1 MREDSRKDSRK
12 VRRRLADYRS
22 KLINSEKNLATVIAA
37 NRSGRTSG
45 GVVSPGMMPTPT
57 KASPNMVPWSDEE
70 VAALREAIAE
80 YGPGQWKVMFDKYKG
95 RFHPLRNRF
104 NLRDRYKQLKAKKL
118 W

>member
-1 MREDSRKDSRK
+1 MKEDSKR
-12 VRRRLADYRS
+12 VRRRLAYYRA
-22 KLINSEKNLATVIAA
+22 KLSNTETNLASVIAA
-37 NRSGRTSG
+37 GRAGRTST
-45 GVVSPGMMPTPT
+45 GVVSPGMVPTPT

-80 YGPGQWKVMFDKYKG
+80 CGPGQWKVIYDKYKG
-95 RFHPLRNRF
+95 RFHPLRTRF